1 MAELSLAGI
10 DMEELLL
17 RLTMHANALFQW
29 FPTGDDQMALSGDGS
44 GPEDLAMT
52 VICRFLD
59 PDDMT
64 VRWKSGQKKLYQ
76 ASLLAFLKTVLYR
89 DFLDLK
95 RSKRYKTTVIATVT
109 SRPDEQEVIEMSLD
123 DFCAAIDTPEGFA
136 ILQEQREQLLADME
150 DDPDIQEML
159 MVQLAPEGY
168 HAFTNQDLASLFEI
182 SVAEVENR
190 KKRLSRRLH
199 QIHDTRQED

>member
-1 MAELSLAGI
+1 
-10 DMEELLL
+10 MEELLL

-29 FPTGDDQMALSGDGS
+29 FPTGDDQMVLSGDGS

-52 VICRFLD
+52 VISRFLD

-64 VRWKSGQKKLYQ
+64 VRWKSGQKKLGQ
-76 ASLLAFLKTVLYR
+76 ASLLGFLKTVLHH

-136 ILQEQREQLLADME
+136 IRQQQREQLLAGME

-159 MVQLAPEGY
+159 MVQLDPEGY
-168 HAFTNQDLASLFEI
+168 HAFTNQDLASLFGI

-199 QIHDTRQED
+199 RIHGTRQED

>member
-29 FPTGDDQMALSGDGS
+29 FPTGDDQKALSGDGS

-52 VICRFLD
+52 VVLRFLN
-59 PDDMT
+59 PDDKT
-64 VRWKSGQKKLYQ
+64 VRWKSGQKKLNQ
-76 ASLLAFLKTVLYR
+76 ASLLAFLKTVLHH

-95 RSKRYKTTVIATVT
+95 RSKRYKTTVIANVT
-109 SRPDEQEVIEMSLD
+109 SCPDEQEVSEISLD
-123 DFCAAIDTPEGFA
+123 DFCSAIDTPEGFA
-136 ILQEQREQLLADME
+136 IRQQQREQLLADLE

-159 MVQLAPEGY
+159 MVQLDPEGY
-168 HAFTNQDLASLFEI
+168 HAFTNQDLASLLGI

-199 QIHDTRQED
+199 RIHDTRQED

>member
-52 VICRFLD
+52 VVHRFLD
-59 PDDMT
+59 PDDKT
-64 VRWKSGQKKLYQ
+64 VRWKSGQKKLSQ
-76 ASLLAFLKTVLYR
+76 ASLLAYLKTVLHN

-95 RSKRYKTTVIATVT
+95 RSKRYKTTVLATIT
-109 SRPDEQEVIEMSLD
+109 SRPDEQEASEISLD
-123 DFCAAIDTPEGFA
+123 DFCAAIDTPEGLA
-136 ILQEQREQLLADME
+136 IRQQQREQLLADLE
-150 DDPDIQEML
+150 DDPDIHDML
-159 MVQLAPEGY
+159 MVQLDPEGY
-168 HAFTNQDLASLFEI
+168 NAFTNQDLASLLGI

-199 QIHDTRQED
+199 RIHDTRQED

>member
-52 VICRFLD
+52 VVLQFLD
-59 PDDMT
+59 PEDET
-64 VRWKSGQKKLYQ
+64 VRWKSGQKKLSQ
-76 ASLLAFLKTVLYR
+76 ASLLAYLKTVLHH

-95 RSKRYKTTVIATVT
+95 RSKRYKTTVIATVI
-109 SRPDEQEVIEMSLD
+109 SRPDEQEASEMSLD
-123 DFCAAIDTPEGFA
+123 DFCAAIDTPEEFA
-136 ILQEQREQLLADME
+136 IRQQQREQLLADLE
-150 DDPDIQEML
+150 DDPDVQEML
-159 MVQLAPEGY
+159 MVQLNPEGY
-168 HAFTNQDLASLFEI
+168 HAFTNQDLASLLGI
-182 SVAEVENR
+182 SVTEVENR

-199 QIHDTRQED
+199 RIHDTRQED